1 MPLKQ
6 QEMLSLVGDV
16 EELMV
21 AGFPFSVPA
30 EYSDL
35 PQLLGRADVEARR
48 PAGSSRPSGSRGY
61 FVESP

>member
-48 PAGSSRPSGSRGY
+48 PAGSSRPSGS
-61 FVESP
+61 